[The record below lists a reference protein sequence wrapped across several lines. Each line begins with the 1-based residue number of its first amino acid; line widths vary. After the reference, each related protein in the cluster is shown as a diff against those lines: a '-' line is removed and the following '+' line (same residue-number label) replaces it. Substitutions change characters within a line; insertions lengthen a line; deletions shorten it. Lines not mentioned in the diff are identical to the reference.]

1 MLTPETI
8 EELREITRW
17 QEVKVKS
24 IADLHSH
31 KEEIER
37 RGAQIEKLVSVLPA
51 LLDLATS
58 SLASASA
65 GDGEL
70 IARLEVIAEMC
81 LSHLSHE
88 DHHAVLA
95 TIGRLRSLAG
105 EVEQW
110 KKPCE
115 GSMMADELHKLRA
128 EVERLT
134 QELRNMTY
142 ARDTWKKV
150 ADGRTNTI
158 DVEKRASRKAE
169 RDLAAA
175 LERVGAL
182 ERALADTAEALME
195 GSGYE
200 GDPRIVYETAVALLP
215 RRARTTLE
223 GRDG

>member
-1 MLTPETI
+1 
-8 EELREITRW
+8 
-17 QEVKVKS
+17 
-24 IADLHSH
+24 
-31 KEEIER
+31 
-37 RGAQIEKLVSVLPA
+37 
-51 LLDLATS
+51 
-58 SLASASA
+58 
-65 GDGEL
+65 
-70 IARLEVIAEMC
+70 
-81 LSHLSHE
+81 
-88 DHHAVLA
+88 
-95 TIGRLRSLAG
+95 
-105 EVEQW
+105 
-110 KKPCE
+110 
-115 GSMMADELHKLRA
+115 MMADELHKLRA